1 MAWKCDEFFYIMYFN
16 YYYDVYLDYVEFQW
30 SHHSSHFMVSGNG
43 DTGGYL
49 PLKCEYQ
56 SDIDD
61 DDDDEN
67 DIPNENDFIAPID
80 YIDPV
85 SQQGITVFSYWNMI
99 HSYIHTN

>member
-1 MAWKCDEFFYIMYFN
+1 
-16 YYYDVYLDYVEFQW
+16 
-30 SHHSSHFMVSGNG
+30 MVSGNG

-61 DDDDEN
+61 DDDDDN

-85 SQQGITVFSYWNMI
+85 GP
-99 HSYIHTN
+99 

>member
-1 MAWKCDEFFYIMYFN
+1 
-16 YYYDVYLDYVEFQW
+16 
-30 SHHSSHFMVSGNG
+30 MVSGNG

-61 DDDDEN
+61 DDDEN

-85 SQQGITVFSYWNMI
+85 RYD
-99 HSYIHTN
+99 